1 MAKKV
6 NQNDL
11 RQMMAKMK
19 TEKENLNY
27 GVGVPPPPRPLELYA
42 P

>member
-19 TEKENLNY
+19 TEKENLYY
-27 GVGVPPPPRPLELYA
+27 GVGVPPPPRPLELFA